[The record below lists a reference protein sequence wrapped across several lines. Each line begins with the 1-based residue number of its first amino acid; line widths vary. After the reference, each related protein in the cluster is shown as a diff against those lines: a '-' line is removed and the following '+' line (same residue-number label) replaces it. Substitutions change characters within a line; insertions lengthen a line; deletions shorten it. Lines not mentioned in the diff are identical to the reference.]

1 MKISRLNYEPFFIDY
16 TDGNLP
22 PGLVDEF
29 LDFLEENP
37 DLAEELKAVHG
48 ISLPKTEVTF
58 PAKEKLLKT
67 GSAAESGFDYRL
79 VAYIEGDLSE
89 AEQSALLDE
98 IARDPEKQKTVRL
111 FEQIR
116 LRPDAAPV
124 FPDKSLL
131 LKKKSEI
138 YLYPWF
144 GRVAAILLLGL
155 LGWYL
160 WPDSPDRPA
169 EQQIVRHLPETSV
182 PGAPVEKPAVIPEE
196 PIEKQPAKITAE
208 PAQLASAATTAR
220 VQPLKPAAKGPE
232 MPAEEYPPREP
243 APEPIPPM
251 TKSLITDRPAKPVAS
266 VNQGQSG
273 QNTRDYLKLDEY
285 LAHKI
290 LNTPKGENISFS
302 NLVRAGLHAAENIS
316 NERFAL
322 EENNRGEI
330 SGVNFQSR
338 LIAFS
343 IPVKKNK

>member
-1 MKISRLNYEPFFIDY
+1 MKISRLNYESFFIDY
-16 TDGNLP
+16 IDGNLP
-22 PGLVDEF
+22 PDQVDEF

-48 ISLPKTEVTF
+48 ISLPKTDVTF
-58 PAKEKLLKT
+58 PAKEKLLKPL
-67 GSAAESGFDYRL
+67 SAAQKDLDYRL
-79 VAYIEGDLSE
+79 IAYLEDDLTE
-89 AEQSALLDE
+89 AEKSSLLDE
-98 IARDPEKQKTVRL
+98 IARDLEKQKTLALYGKVRL
-111 FEQIR
+111 QKDTS
-116 LRPDAAPV
+116 LA
-124 FPDKSLL
+124 FPNKNSL
-131 LKKKSEI
+131 LKKKPEK

-144 GRVAAILLLGL
+144 RRVAAILLLGL

-160 WPDSPDRPA
+160 WPEKPDKPA
-169 EQQIVRHLPETSV
+169 ESQIAQQLPETKI
-182 PGAPVEKPAVIPEE
+182 PGVPVEKPAALAEE
-196 PIEKQPAKITAE
+196 PIEKEQAKITAE
-208 PAQLASAATTAR
+208 PAQLASTTR
-220 VQPLKPAAKGPE
+220 VSPQAVKQTAEKTHA
-232 MPAEEYPPREP
+232 PAEDRTGREP
-243 APEPIPPM
+243 APEPIALI
-251 TKSLITDRPAKPVAS
+251 TISLTTDRPAEPVAS
-266 VNQGQSG
+266 VNQGQNG
-273 QNTRDYLKLDEY
+273 QNNRDYLKLDEY